1 MSRFLAKVAFCA
13 ILIAA
18 CLGSRDLRAQQMVV
32 INPWFKVTS
41 DTVTNWQITELSANH
56 VKIEPKFTSAAKRR
70 RVAVI
75 YPRLSSA
82 YDIAISTMLETFQQV
97 EQNVELE
104 VRNFRNENTL
114 AAEVLKT
121 SIDAAPD
128 LIVAMGSEAVDYIF
142 DNYKN
147 GKIPVVTVCAKD
159 PVSLGQMANYES
171 GSGNNFAFTSL
182 NMPVEVQ
189 LAYLLDVKPNLRNIS
204 ILVDSRNTSAIET
217 QERPIAEAA
226 RRRGIN
232 IVNGLVSD
240 PNEAK
245 RELEVLLPKA
255 VLEMRRTDPELRN
268 SVFIVTGSTAVFR
281 EIQTIARLSS
291 RAPVISLIPEVVQ
304 EGSDSAALS
313 IGISFES
320 NARLAASYALQ
331 VLESPARV
339 SQLRVGIVSPPDI
352 SINFSVTRKIGLRVP
367 FSLLEAA
374 GFVYDGDGVLVR
386 SRGQLVKK
394 RPGKGS

>member
-1 MSRFLAKVAFCA
+1 MLTV
-13 ILIAA
+13 
-18 CLGSRDLRAQQMVV
+18 
-32 INPWFKVTS
+32 NPWFKVTS
-41 DTVTNWQITELSANH
+41 DTAANWQITEVAANQ
-56 VKIEPKFTSAAKRR
+56 VNIEPKFKSAAKRR

-97 EQNVELE
+97 EQNVEFE
-104 VRNFRNENTL
+104 VRNFRNESAL
-114 AAEVLKT
+114 AAEMLKA
-121 SIDAAPD
+121 SIDSSPD
-128 LIVAMGSEAVDYIF
+128 LIVAMGSEAVDYVF

-159 PVSLGQMANYES
+159 PVSLGQMANYEA

-232 IVNGLVSD
+232 IIDGLVSD
-240 PNEAK
+240 PNAAK
-245 RELEVLLPKA
+245 KELEVLLPKA
-255 VLEMRRTDPELRN
+255 VQEMRRTDPELRN

-281 EIQTIARLSS
+281 EIQTISKLAS

-304 EGSDSAALS
+304 EGADSAALS

-331 VLESPARV
+331 VLENPARV

-374 GFVYDGDGVLVR
+374 SFVYDGEGVLVR

-394 RPGKGS
+394 RPGKGD